1 MGTLCRYEMS
11 CTQGGIRCLWRGYQ
25 STSLTIEV
33 EAWEMFITLDLI
45 TTTAGPTIIQEVSHQ
60 PNEQDELSNIDQSG
74 HGRSWSEGDCLS
86 FRLDKTSG
94 MSDDVLQDTTASEP
108 GAFHRARLS
117 DKPHIPHIP
126 YPSSGLGSAIGPPST
141 KVPILLFERS
151 RFNWLWVPGKMKRE
165 PINAVQHSEYNL
177 KVWGLYL
184 VRKMRGRGTTSSSKV
199 HSLQFILACISIY
212 L

>member
-1 MGTLCRYEMS
+1 MRWAAH
-11 CTQGGIRCLWRGYQ
+11 GGDSRCLWWGYE

-45 TTTAGPTIIQEVSHQ
+45 TTAGPTIIQEVSNQ
-60 PNEQDELSNIDQSG
+60 PNEEDELGNIDQSG

-108 GAFHRARLS
+108 GVFHCARLS
-117 DKPHIPHIP
+117 DKPDIP

-151 RFNWLWVPGKMKRE
+151 RFNWLWVPGKAKRE
-165 PINAVQHSEYNL
+165 AINTVQHSLNYL
-177 KVWGLYL
+177 TIWGLYP
-184 VRKMRGRGTTSSSKV
+184 VREMSGRGTTEP
-199 HSLQFILACISIY
+199 
-212 L
+212 